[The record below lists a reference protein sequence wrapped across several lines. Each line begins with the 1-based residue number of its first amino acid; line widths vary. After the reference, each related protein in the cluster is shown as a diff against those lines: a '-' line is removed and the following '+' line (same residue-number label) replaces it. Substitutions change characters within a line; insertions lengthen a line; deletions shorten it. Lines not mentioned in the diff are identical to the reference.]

1 MRELDVYLSRED
13 SHLFRVVS
21 NSKFVSVEENGMRKK
36 SKRILAAALSAIL
49 IWNTCEW
56 QPQALA
62 ASSLQRIGAETE
74 ADDTA
79 ETAEKEATLK
89 KSALKASPSNA
100 EAKDNRG
107 ESGTNKAEAESG
119 ANKAESGADADT
131 GKAEA
136 GADAGADKAE
146 AGANEAPN
154 GTATGAEIKTE
165 IEAFLELDEAIAV
178 QKFSLGAKESDI
190 ILPDTLEVEVEG
202 ADEILAEDSQNVH
215 LVEAAN
221 KGTEKDTEAET
232 AVWQISG
239 ITWKL
244 NEEQSDLPEFHGGIS
259 EKDYF
264 EEFDENGE
272 PVETSTKTWAG
283 YAEANQEYNGR
294 VYVYTP
300 ILPEDLGKFEVAD
313 TADLPEIDVMV
324 GDASVALLAD
334 GPYDLNENYLVIDK
348 NNKAQFDGKTITGSY
363 CPSTRPSDFLNIK
376 GGITIDNVTVDLT
389 IKDVTIKS
397 GGDGARGWDL
407 AGIYLK
413 GNARLNLTLEGENTL
428 LGLDHG
434 AGIEVEKGA
443 TLVITEQSNGS
454 LKVVGGAYGA
464 AGIGGNADAV
474 SYFHGALETKNFD
487 GTKYGT
493 GRIIIKGGT
502 IAAEGGVY
510 WVSGVTD
517 YQGGAGIG
525 TGTYGIGGTIK
536 ILGGMITAEGGKNTG
551 AGIGGG
557 TGGGVDTIVIGGANG
572 EAPDITVSSYNSAWG
587 YLGAAI
593 GSGWNGVSDLKLS
606 CGDIRILSGSV
617 EVTGGNIGYGVL
629 RDGYGNSMKGGS
641 ITISEEVQLELP
653 LESKIEPRG
662 DCAYGKKTFRIA
674 AYDNQ
679 LPDGTYLADIS
690 LYREN
695 DRERTTPVY
704 QTNAEMTVSGFRGTI
719 PAITQWIGYSGNMQ
733 MVVALKSSGGGEGK
747 TIEGR
752 VALNK
757 GTDETISVMLG
768 QNAYQKTMDLTIHDG
783 RLKNDKNYTLTVQIG
798 KEASEGGTAP
808 DVVSYSSQKASGYQL
823 KTGKV
828 SWYTPL
834 SGKVPVSV
842 LVQEEGGEGE
852 SNSFKVT
859 GSLTMKSE
867 EETNLSLTIG
877 EPLYPVRFHF
887 YSSKVQAAEQVS
899 LTAERL
905 ESSASEASVELK
917 QNEGQFVFDGKL
929 TIDAEAG
936 NHAYALAYLPA
947 GNYRFVINTG
957 ITELGSFGGSFT
969 LDSETVKAED
979 AGTDITVLNAAEA
992 LAGEMD
998 LSLGDISFSEEN
1010 GQLTILYSKTDGSG
1024 QVVPVKLIDQPYDKC
1039 YRITSS
1045 GNNVQKYHLSVDT
1058 PASGELKLVLKSLTI
1073 TPAEAIAPIQINGKS
1088 HVTTYLE
1095 GENKISINKSKSS
1108 SSPAGIS
1115 VAKDAKLTIDSEPEQ
1130 PGSIEVLNETTA
1142 TRNGAAIGGNGGED
1156 AGTIHIQ
1163 GGTVIAKMTNSR
1175 SMGAAI
1181 GASVGKSVT
1190 EIQISGGT
1198 VTAET
1203 TWNGAGIGTG
1213 SASGNNRTGKIVI
1226 EGGTVNASSWS
1237 GAGIGSGYGHA
1248 PGNPAITAEIEIH
1261 GGMITAYSEVGACIG
1276 SGKDSS
1282 SKVLIDG
1289 GTICL
1294 DKKTTGYRKVAHIG
1308 MGESSNTQV
1317 ETDVTITGGTI
1328 CLKEA
1333 DGFIPRPIIY
1343 GWEQVDGK
1351 WQQNKPKD
1359 AKGNLAYYTTAD
1371 LTGIY
1376 ENNTLVEKAGIEG
1389 EGSSY
1394 GFKDVRT
1401 DANGK
1406 LYMYLPASEAV
1417 KASFGGV
1424 EFTGKVEAGKDEN
1437 VLEREQTAI
1446 DYRREV
1452 LKNMALYDLE
1462 YAESKSAASWEK
1474 IPEGGEASLTEILD
1488 NRPESATEITLY
1500 VRKAATG
1507 STTEGEA
1514 VEIKIP
1520 VRPKK
1525 PDPIQ
1530 ITNVTKDSYLI
1541 KAGTAVSGCEYG
1553 ISESVDGELQ
1563 WQSGTWFKNRKPAHT
1578 YYITLRVK
1586 ATDNSFASQPAERLS
1601 VTTPDILQIGG
1612 SGTVSFEA
1620 KGTYGQTLADIP
1632 VQMAAGFQ
1640 VVNYGGSPVSGTWSF
1655 SKDQKG
1661 TPASSIYPEVNGT
1674 TAYQV
1679 EFSPEGAPEG
1689 QYGNSLTRDV
1699 IPEIAPKELRS
1710 VLTAPIEKDYDGST
1724 DIALKA
1730 TVEIGASG
1738 QSYTISG
1745 LKGSF
1750 ADANAGTGKT
1760 VTIDSSEARVET
1772 GESAVNLQNYLIT
1785 YPAQT
1790 GTIHRIQGSVSIDPQ
1805 AWTGEKTYGDD
1816 SFSLTGVKVVGD
1828 GALTYT
1834 SSDEKVLTVD
1844 AQGQVTIKGT
1854 GSADVSITMEDGTN
1868 YIGTSTPAKGTIT
1881 IEKGTLTLTLTAVNR
1896 STGVQQP
1903 EGILGTY
1910 EDDFDIIARIQ
1921 GAYGDKLQGKIRFYD
1936 NGNQNPD
1943 TIPVGEAGTAVLK
1956 LQKPGVASV
1965 GTHRMTAEFD
1975 FDTHQEWAAKYNTP
1989 APAAFTFTIGKV
2001 AAPQITWPTAAS
2013 VKAGS
2018 PLSDS
2023 ALSGGSTEYGSFA
2036 WKNPAQTA
2044 QAGTHSY
2051 EMVFT
2056 PNEWASARYEIAAM
2070 TGTAEVTAT
2079 ENKPDETEKP
2089 GEAGK
2094 PNESNRTDDSDDS
2107 DEPERP
2113 SRNNPSS
2120 GQNKTFGSGVVSHD
2134 SIKGTVD
2141 SMAGII
2147 TGETNSFAND
2157 GKSHWMLDEHG
2168 WWLRF
2173 ADNTYPK
2180 GSVRE
2185 SGGISHSWEHING
2198 TWWAFDETGYA
2209 KTGWLRDEDYGG
2221 WFYMDLE
2228 HGMQTGWV
2236 LLNGAWYYFNPV
2248 SDGKRGMM
2256 YAGQRTPDGYYV
2268 EKNGVWDGRNKQ

>member
-1 MRELDVYLSRED
+1 
-13 SHLFRVVS
+13 
-21 NSKFVSVEENGMRKK
+21 MRKK

-56 QPQALA
+56 QPQVLA
-62 ASSLQRIGAETE
+62 AGSMQRIGAETE

-190 ILPDTLEVEVEG
+190 ILPDTLDVEVEG
-202 ADEILAEDSQNVH
+202 ADEMLAEDSQNVH

-294 VYVYTP
+294 VYVYRAV
-300 ILPEDLGKFEVAD
+300 LPEELGKFEVAD

-324 GDASVALLAD
+324 GDAGVSLLAD
-334 GPYDLNENYLVIDK
+334 GPYDLNENYLVI
-348 NNKAQFDGKTITGSY
+348 NKDNVDQFNGKTITGIY
-363 CPSTRPSDFLNIK
+363 CPSTRPREYLSIK
-376 GGITIDNVTVDLT
+376 GGITIDDVTVNLT
-389 IKDVTIKS
+389 IKDVMIKS

-413 GNARLNLTLEGENTL
+413 GHAQLNLTLEGDNTL

-443 TLVITEQSNGS
+443 TLVITENSTGS
-454 LKVVGGAYGA
+454 LKAVGGAYGA
-464 AGIGGNADAV
+464 AGIGGNAGSTD
-474 SYFHGALETKNFD
+474 SE
-487 GTKYGT
+487 GTNYGT
-493 GRIIIKGGT
+493 GTIIIKGGT
-502 IAAEGGVY
+502 ISAEGGVY

-525 TGTYGIGGTIK
+525 TGLYGIGGTIE
-536 ILGGMITAEGGKNTG
+536 ILGGTISAEGGKLTG

-557 TGGGVDTIVIGGANG
+557 DGGGVDTIVIGGTNG
-572 EAPDITVSSYNSAWG
+572 EAPDITVFSYKSAKG

-593 GSGWNGVSDLKLS
+593 GSGWNGVNDLQLS

-629 RDGYGNSMKGGS
+629 KPLGGNSMKGGS

-662 DCAYGKKTFRIA
+662 DCTYGKKTFQIA

-679 LPDGTYLADIS
+679 LPDGTYPADIS

-695 DRERTTPVY
+695 DTERTNPVY
-704 QTNAEMTVSGFRGTI
+704 QTKAEMTVSGFMGTI
-719 PAITQWIGYSGNMQ
+719 PDITQWIGHSGNMQ
-733 MVVALKSSGGGEGK
+733 MVVELTPSGGGTVK
-747 TIEGR
+747 TMEGR

-768 QNAYQKTMDLTIHDG
+768 QNAYQKTMNLTIHDG

-823 KTGKV
+823 KKDKV

-834 SGKVPVSV
+834 SGEVPVSV

-852 SNSFKVT
+852 NTNSFTVT
-859 GSLTMKSE
+859 GTLTMKPE
-867 EETNLSLTIG
+867 EETKLSLTIG

-887 YSSKVQAAEQVS
+887 YSSKVQAAAKVS
-899 LTAERL
+899 LTAGRL
-905 ESSASEASVELK
+905 AGADSEAPVELK
-917 QNEGQFVFDGKL
+917 QDKGQFAFDGKL

-957 ITELGSFGGSFT
+957 ITELGSSDGSFT
-969 LDSETVKAED
+969 LDNETVKAGD
-979 AGTDITVLNAAEA
+979 AGTDITVLNEAEA
-992 LAGEMD
+992 LEGELD
-998 LSLGDISFSEEN
+998 LFLGNISFSEED
-1010 GQLTILYSKTDGSG
+1010 GKLTILYSKTDGSG
-1024 QVVPVKLIDQPYDKC
+1024 QVVTARLIDQSYDKC

-1045 GNNVQKYHLSVDT
+1045 GNNVEKYHLSVDI
-1058 PASGELKLVLKSLTI
+1058 PASRELKLVLKNLTI
-1073 TPAEAIAPIQINGKS
+1073 TPAEAIAPIQINGES
-1088 HVTTYLE
+1088 QVTTYLE
-1095 GENKISINKSKSS
+1095 GKNKISINKSEKS

-1115 VAKDAKLTIDSEPEQ
+1115 VAKGAKLTIDNELGQ
-1130 PGSIEVLNETTA
+1130 QGSIEVLNNTNV
-1142 TRNGAAIGGNGGED
+1142 TRSGAAIGGNGEQD
-1156 AGTIHIQ
+1156 AGIIHIK
-1163 GGTVIAKMTNSR
+1163 GGTVSATSASK
-1175 SMGAAI
+1175 GAAI
-1181 GASVGKSVT
+1181 GASVGKSVE
-1190 EIQISGGT
+1190 EIWISGGN
-1198 VTAET
+1198 VTAKSSG
-1203 TWNGAGIGTG
+1203 GAGIGTG
-1213 SASGNNRTGKIVI
+1213 GAFRNEERTGKIVI
-1226 EGGTVNASSWS
+1226 EGGTVNASSWN
-1237 GAGIGSGYGHA
+1237 GAGIGSGYGYA
-1248 PGNPAITAEIEIH
+1248 PGSQTITADIEIH
-1261 GGMITAYSEVGACIG
+1261 GGMITTYSFSGACIG

-1294 DKKTTGYRKVAHIG
+1294 NNKEAQSRDAAHIG
-1308 MGESSNTQV
+1308 KGAANSTWPQ
-1317 ETDVTITGGTI
+1317 TDVTIAGGTI
-1328 CLKEA
+1328 CLIGA
-1333 DGFIPRPIIY
+1333 NRFISRPIIY
-1343 GWEQVDGK
+1343 GWEQVGKTWQKNTPKDGK
-1351 WQQNKPKD
+1351 GDPV
-1359 AKGNLAYYTTAD
+1359 YYTTAD

-1389 EGSSY
+1389 SSY

-1401 DANGK
+1401 DSNGK
-1406 LYMYLPASEAV
+1406 LYIYLPASEAV

-1437 VLEREQTAI
+1437 VLERKETYI
-1446 DYRREV
+1446 DYQREV

-1462 YAESKSAASWEK
+1462 YAQSMMVETWTK
-1474 IPEGGEASLTEILD
+1474 IPAGGEVSLTGILD
-1488 NRPESATEITLY
+1488 KQLESATEITLY
-1500 VRKAATG
+1500 VRKAAAG
-1507 STTEGEA
+1507 SEAAGEA
-1514 VEIKIP
+1514 AGIKLP

-1530 ITNVTKDSYLI
+1530 GTDVTKDSYSI
-1541 KAGTAVSGCEYG
+1541 RVKGQPVSGCEYG
-1553 ISESVDGELQ
+1553 ISKSADGELQ
-1563 WQSGTWFKNRKPAHT
+1563 WQPGTQFSNRFNGLTPANT

-1586 ATDNSFASQPAERLS
+1586 ATDNSFASKPAERLS
-1601 VTTPDILQIGG
+1601 VTTPDALLIDGPAG
-1612 SGTVSFEA
+1612 KVSFETE
-1620 KGTYGQTLADIP
+1620 GTYGQTLDQIL
-1632 VQMAAGFQ
+1632 VRLAAGFR
-1640 VVNYGGSPVSGTWSF
+1640 VVNYSGSPVSGTWSF

-1661 TPASSIYPEVNGT
+1661 TLASSIYPEVKGT

-1679 EFSPEGAPEG
+1679 EFIPTETSEG
-1689 QYGNSLTRDV
+1689 QYGETLTKSV
-1699 IPEIAPKELRS
+1699 TPEISPKELHA
-1710 VLTAPIEKDYDGST
+1710 VLTTLIEKPYNGNT
-1724 DIALKA
+1724 DIALEA
-1730 TVEIGASG
+1730 MVEIGTSG
-1738 QSYTISG
+1738 QSYTIRG
-1745 LKGSF
+1745 LKGIF
-1750 ADANAGTGKT
+1750 EDANAGTGKT
-1760 VTIDSSEARVET
+1760 VTIDSSNAVIEADGST
-1772 GESAVNLQNYLIT
+1772 GMMNLQNYRVV

-1790 GTIHRIQGSVSIDPQ
+1790 TGTIRPIQGSVSIDPQ
-1805 AWTGEKTYGDD
+1805 AWIGEKTYGDD
-1816 SFSLTGVKVVGD
+1816 SFPLTGVNKAGD
-1828 GALTYT
+1828 GALEYK
-1834 SSDEKVLTVD
+1834 SSDETVLTVD
-1844 AQGQVTIKGT
+1844 AQGQVTIKGV
-1854 GSADVSITMEDGTN
+1854 GSAKVSITMADGRN
-1868 YIGTSTPAKGTIT
+1868 YLGTSTPAEGTIT
-1881 IEKGTLTLTLTAVNR
+1881 IEKGTLILTLTAVKRN
-1896 STGVQQP
+1896 TGAQQP

-1910 EDDFDIIARIQ
+1910 EDDFDIIASIQ

-1936 NGNQNPD
+1936 NGNQVPD
-1943 TIPVGEAGTAVLK
+1943 TIPVGEAGTAVLN
-1956 LQKPGVASV
+1956 LTKPGVASV

-1975 FDTHQEWAAKYNTP
+1975 FDTYDEWAAKYNTP

-2051 EMVFT
+2051 EVVFT

-2120 GQNKTFGSGVVSHD
+2120 GQNKTFGSGVIRQD
-2134 SIKGTVD
+2134 SVKGTID

-2180 GSVRE
+2180 GSVGE

-2198 TWWAFDETGYA
+2198 NWWAFDQTGYA

-2221 WFYMDLE
+2221 WFYMNLE